1 MVIGHNYKHLKVN
14 EKTKSRCFSHK
25 IITFLYKSVM
35 YFTPCLCR
43 CCWRPLL
50 PISSPALPLSVALQ
64 PALLSVCVS
73 THAENTT
80 STPGCSTCCLVR
92 KHTHID
98 RKSWNR
104 LCQKSTIWTSGLTF
118 PHLISFFMFLP
129 LLSTGLVVP
138 VDEEHSTHLILG
150 VLLTLRYL
158 MPLLQQQT
166 PNTSLKGSFGLVRK
180 EADVSPSPEQLIQV
194 PELTKAPQVK
204 HVIVAAL

>member
-1 MVIGHNYKHLKVN
+1 
-14 EKTKSRCFSHK
+14 
-25 IITFLYKSVM
+25 
-35 YFTPCLCR
+35 
-43 CCWRPLL
+43 
-50 PISSPALPLSVALQ
+50 
-64 PALLSVCVS
+64 
-73 THAENTT
+73 
-80 STPGCSTCCLVR
+80 
-92 KHTHID
+92 
-98 RKSWNR
+98 
-104 LCQKSTIWTSGLTF
+104 
-118 PHLISFFMFLP
+118 MFLP